1 MDSSFC
7 SVNVRNSTINSIIS
21 HYTKLYITLLYY
33 FLIYILL
40 MNMIQNNQG
49 YRNST
54 DLGKQ
59 NQSLL

>member
-21 HYTKLYITLLYY
+21 HYTKLYITLLCY